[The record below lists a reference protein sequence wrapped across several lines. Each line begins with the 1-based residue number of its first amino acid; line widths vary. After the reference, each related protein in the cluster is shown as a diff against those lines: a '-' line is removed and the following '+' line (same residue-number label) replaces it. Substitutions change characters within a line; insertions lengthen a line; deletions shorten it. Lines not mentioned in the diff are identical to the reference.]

1 MRRIAAGRH
10 GSSRTSVAPTEAGSN
25 ERPAHARRDSG
36 PAFGDTWGMDPVTAA
51 PAVPAQ
57 ARDFSPHLDALLAA
71 PSDGGRVEEIILRP
85 ARDERRPVAEAVI
98 DVDEGVVGDSWR
110 SRGSSS
116 RPDGSANP
124 EAQVTIMSVRVLTA
138 IEPDRSRWALAGDQ
152 LLVDADLSVA
162 NLPPGTRL
170 AVGEA
175 ILEVSGEP
183 HTGCAKFSARFGSDA
198 LRWINSPLGRDL
210 RMRGVNLRVIRGGTV
225 RVGDGLRRA

>member
-1 MRRIAAGRH
+1 
-10 GSSRTSVAPTEAGSN
+10 V
-25 ERPAHARRDSG
+25 
-36 PAFGDTWGMDPVTAA
+36 
-51 PAVPAQ
+51 
-57 ARDFSPHLDALLAA
+57 
-71 PSDGGRVEEIILRP
+71 
-85 ARDERRPVAEAVI
+85 
-98 DVDEGVVGDSWR
+98 EGVVGDSWL

-124 EAQVTIMSVRVLTA
+124 EAQVTIMSVRVLAA
-138 IEPDRSRWALAGDQ
+138 IEPDRARWALAGDQ

-175 ILEVSGEP
+175 LLEVSEEP

-225 RVGDGLRRA
+225 RVGDELRKA